1 MRLHYD
7 LLGGNKITSGI
18 ILYMLSV
25 FKKESTGEKI
35 EKDPGGKY

>member
-1 MRLHYD
+1 MLLHYD

-35 EKDPGGKY
+35 EKDPGAKY